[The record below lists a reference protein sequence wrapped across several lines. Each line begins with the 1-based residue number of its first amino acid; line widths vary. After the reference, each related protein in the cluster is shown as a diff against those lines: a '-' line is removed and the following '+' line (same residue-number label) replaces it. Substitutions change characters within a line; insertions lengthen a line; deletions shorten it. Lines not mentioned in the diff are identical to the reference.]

1 MHCNC
6 IAPLLGDRRRITKQS
21 SGCFPGVRRQTGT
34 KLFSVG
40 DEKYWSTAAASA
52 VSAAC
57 SMLAVR
63 RQRKPCR
70 RFVDVSAARRGR
82 QTTKHAVQ
90 IERAHRQLTVSKSDV
105 YIGVCRR
112 NDLYRDFST
121 KKLNSTVCS
130 ALLKISYIPH
140 LKCYTIL

>member
-6 IAPLLGDRRRITKQS
+6 IAPLLRDRRRITKQS

-40 DEKYWSTAAASA
+40 DEKYWSTAAAAA

-63 RQRKPCR
+63 RQRKHCR

-90 IERAHRQLTVSKSDV
+90 IERVHRQLMSVSPMCTSACVEEATYIAIFPPKS
-105 YIGVCRR
+105 
-112 NDLYRDFST
+112 
-121 KKLNSTVCS
+121 STVQFVVH
-130 ALLKISYIPH
+130 Y
-140 LKCYTIL
+140 